1 MRWTRF
7 FIPTVKETPADAAVA
22 SHRLMIRAG
31 LIRQVAAGSYSYL
44 PLGYRVLRKVEQI
57 VREEMDRAGAIELL
71 MPAMQPIELWQ
82 ESGRDVVMGD
92 TLLRLKD
99 QEWRRGTVLG
109 PTHEECI
116 TDIVRSYIN
125 SYRQLPITLYQIQ
138 TKFRDEQ
145 RPKSGVLRTREFLM
159 KDAYSFDVDKAGLD
173 ASYQKMYDAYCRIYG
188 RCGLPYLV
196 VEAESGPI
204 GGDASHE
211 FMVPTDAGED
221 IVVKGANY
229 AANIERAAC
238 APLPQDES
246 PMQPLREVHTPNRRT
261 IDEVCAFLGTRPEQ
275 MIKTLIYTATMEGA
289 RASRP
294 PSMQDSRPASAP
306 NSGEANARTVVALV
320 RGDHEIN
327 ESKLRRAAGAA
338 AIELADADTIEKL
351 TGASVGFAGPQCLL
365 NRDASILLLIDQAV
379 SVMRNAATGANR
391 TDYHVMNVNPGRD
404 FPLAGDRVRVAD
416 IRNVAPGDRCPRS
429 GKPLEFIKTIEIG
442 HVFKLGTKY
451 SEAMKAEFL
460 DAQGKS
466 RPMIM
471 GCYGIGLN
479 RIVAAAIE
487 AHHDENGI
495 IWPMAIAPYH
505 VLICA
510 LDAADAEVSGV
521 ATKLHDELAA
531 RGLDVLLD
539 DRDVRP
545 GPKFKDAD
553 LIGIPIRVTV
563 GKKSLKDGVVEV
575 KNRDSEEVAK
585 LPPEPAIEEVIRRYR
600 AALPT

>member
-7 FIPTVKETPADAAVA
+7 FIPTVKETPADATVA

-44 PLGYRVLRKVEQI
+44 PLGYRAMRRVEQI

-82 ESGRDVVMGD
+82 ESGRDLVMGD
-92 TLLRLKD
+92 TLLQLKD
-99 QEWRRGTVLG
+99 QDWRRGTVLG

-173 ASYQKMYDAYCRIYG
+173 ASYQKMYDAYRRIYS

-211 FMVPTDAGED
+211 FMVPTEAGED
-221 IVVKGANY
+221 VVVRGENY
-229 AANIERAAC
+229 AANIERATC
-238 APLPQDES
+238 APLSQDEAA
-246 PMQPLREVHTPNRRT
+246 MQPVRDVHTPSQRT
-261 IDEVCAFLGTRPEQ
+261 IDEVCGFLGTKPEQ
-275 MIKTLIYTATMEGA
+275 MIKTLVYTATMTTENG
-289 RASRP
+289 REP
-294 PSMQDSRPASAP
+294 TT
-306 NSGEANARTVVALV
+306 RTVVSLV

-327 ESKLRRAAGAA
+327 ESKLRRAAGAT
-338 AIELADADTIEKL
+338 AIELADPDTIEKL
-351 TGASVGFAGPQCLL
+351 TGAAVGFAGPQGLL
-365 NRDASILLLIDQAV
+365 DRDPSVLMLVDQAV
-379 SVMRNAATGANR
+379 SVMRNAATGANK
-391 TDYHVMNVNPGRD
+391 TDYHVCNVNPGRD
-404 FPLAGDRVRVAD
+404 FPLSGDRVRVAD

-466 RPMIM
+466 HAMIM

-521 ATKLHDELAA
+521 ATKLHDELTGK
-531 RGLDVLLD
+531 GLDVLLD

-575 KNRDSEEVAK
+575 KNRDSAEVAK
-585 LPPEPAIEEVIRRYR
+585 LPPDQAIEEVVRRYT
-600 AALPT
+600 AAMPT

>member
-7 FIPTVKETPADAAVA
+7 FIPTVKETPADATVA

-44 PLGYRVLRKVEQI
+44 PFGYRAMRKVEQI
-57 VREEMDRAGAIELL
+57 VREEMDRAGAIELF

-92 TLLRLKD
+92 TLLQLKD
-99 QEWRRGTVLG
+99 QDWRKGSVLG

-116 TDIVRSYIN
+116 TDIVRSYIT
-125 SYRQLPITLYQIQ
+125 SYKQLPITLYQIQ

-159 KDAYSFDVDKAGLD
+159 KDAYSFDTDKAGLD
-173 ASYQKMYDAYCRIYG
+173 ASYRKMYDAYCRIYA

-221 IVVKGANY
+221 VVVKGVDY
-229 AANIERAAC
+229 AANIERATC
-238 APLPQDES
+238 APLPQDEN
-246 PMQPLREVHTPNRRT
+246 PMQSVQEVHTPHQRT
-261 IDEVCAFLGTRPEQ
+261 IDEVCGFLGTKPEQ
-275 MIKTLIYTATMEGA
+275 MIKTLVYTATMAAE
-289 RASRP
+289 S
-294 PSMQDSRPASAP
+294 
-306 NSGEANARTVVALV
+306 SGELKTRTVVGLV

-351 TGASVGFAGPQCLL
+351 TGANVGFAGPQGLL
-365 NRDASILLLIDQAV
+365 ERDASILMLVDQAV
-379 SVMRNAATGANR
+379 SVMRNAATGANK
-391 TDYHVMNVNPGRD
+391 TDYHVRNVNPGRD
-404 FPLAGDRVRVAD
+404 FPLSGDRVHGAPSASERVKVAD
-416 IRNVAPGDRCPRS
+416 IRNVAPGDRCPKS
-429 GKPLEFIKTIEIG
+429 GKPLEFIKTIEVG

-451 SEAMKAEFL
+451 SQAMKAEFL

-466 RPMIM
+466 HAMIM

-487 AHHDENGI
+487 AHNDESGI
-495 IWPMAIAPYH
+495 IWPMTIAPYH

-510 LDAADAEVSGV
+510 LDATDAEVSGV
-521 ATKLHDELAA
+521 ATKLHDELTAK
-531 RGLDVLLD
+531 GLDVLLD

-575 KNRDSEEVAK
+575 KSRDSQEVAK
-585 LPPEPAIEEVIRRYR
+585 LAPDRAIEEVVRRYT
-600 AALPT
+600 AGVSL